1 MIRKMEKSDID
12 TIADIW
18 LDTNIKAHSFIP
30 ARYWKEQFE
39 AVKEML
45 PQAELYVCEQELNV
59 EAKRSQNRVCG
70 FIGMNGEYIE
80 GIFVREGYQ
89 SKGAGKALMDFVK
102 SVKDHLVL
110 RVYRKND
117 RAVQFYLRQGF
128 RIQTEGVDTET
139 GEKELMMM
147 WRRPD
152 V

>member
-59 EAKRSQNRVCG
+59 EAKRSQNRICG

-89 SKGAGKALMDFVK
+89 SKGMGKALMDFAK

-110 RVYRKND
+110 CVYQKND
-117 RAVQFYLRQGF
+117 RAVQFYLREGF